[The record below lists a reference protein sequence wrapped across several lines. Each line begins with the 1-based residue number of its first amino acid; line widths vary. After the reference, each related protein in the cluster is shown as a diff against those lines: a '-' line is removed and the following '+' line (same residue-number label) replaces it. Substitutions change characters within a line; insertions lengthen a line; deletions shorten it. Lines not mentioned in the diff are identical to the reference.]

1 MNDNNTAKPSSS
13 ERIKELKIDSTL
25 WATPAKIINLLDFKP
40 EKLSINTNNDTAGS
54 RSSEPIKVHQVR
66 YENGGFYLTIDNIKG
81 YFNFSDNIGRLDMVF
96 SNNDQRNKYHQVWK
110 EIFKI
115 INDGNGELKMHEKI
129 RSFDSDLPI
138 EKIIKIPS
146 ITIAIKSLIE
156 KDNKF
161 YFELSLNHCLY
172 EI

>member
-1 MNDNNTAKPSSS
+1 MNDNNI
-13 ERIKELKIDSTL
+13 RELKIDSIL
-25 WATPAKIINLLDFKP
+25 WATPTKIINLLDFKP
-40 EKLSINTNNDTAGS
+40 EKLSIKTEINTNID
-54 RSSEPIKVHQVR
+54 IKVHQVR

-81 YFNFSDNIGRLDMVF
+81 YFNFSNNIGMLDMIF
-96 SNNDQRNKYHQVWK
+96 SNDYQRNKYHQVWK

-115 INDGNGELKMHEKI
+115 INDKNGKLKMHEKN
-129 RSFDSDLPI
+129 RLLDSDLPI

-146 ITIAIKSLIE
+146 ITIVIKSLIE

-161 YFELSLNHCLY
+161 YLELSLNHCLY